1 MLNVLDNK
9 RPDDTVNPVEQ
20 FLRSDRMPHIWCP
33 GCGIGTTVNSFA
45 HALIESK
52 IDLQSL
58 ALVSGIGCTGR
69 VAGYVKLDSF
79 HTTHGRAIPFAT
91 GLKLANPKLNVVV
104 YSGDGDLSA
113 IGGNHLIHAARRNID
128 LKVIC
133 VNNLIYAMTGGQ
145 TAPTTP
151 GHATTSTNPY
161 GTFEPAFN
169 LPHLVEAAGAVY
181 VARWTT
187 FHVRQLARSIS
198 EAFQKK
204 GFSFIEVIS
213 PCPTLYQRRNKM
225 GDGLDTMKFYKEKSK
240 VKNGAPTSEV
250 GLTLN
255 GEIAVGKFVDRDRP
269 DYQTMMRA
277 QYVETLGERYISK
290 NQKRSAYA
298 ANRDSRGRLRRPGSH
313 SLGHSI
319 GQGGI
324 DLRKRLCHHDTE
336 LRSGSARWSMQR
348 PTRAVRLAG
357 AVSVC
362 DAARHHGRHVAGGLQ
377 PLRARTEA
385 GGHSDHRGGPGA
397 GLQYQY
403 AIKKVYSIPATRI
416 AEELGKR
423 MVLNSVMVGFFTA
436 VTKLLTPEAVRK
448 AVADSV
454 PPSFRELNLQAFE
467 KGLEYGNKELAA
479 APPRQGLEELAYSS
493 E

>member
-1 MLNVLDNK
+1 MPEILNILDNVVNN
-9 RPDDTVNPVEQ
+9 DDFNDDDVQNPVEP
-20 FLRSDRMPHIWCP
+20 FLRSDRVPHIWCP

-45 HALIESK
+45 RALLESK
-52 IDLQSL
+52 IDLRSL

-151 GHATTSTNPY
+151 DQSTTSTNPY
-161 GTFEPAFN
+161 GVFEPSFN

-187 FHVRQLARSIS
+187 FHVRQLTRAIS

-213 PCPTLYQRRNKM
+213 PCPTLYQRRNRL
-225 GDGLDTMKFYKEKSK
+225 GDGLDAMKDYKAKSR
-240 VKNGAPTSEV
+240 VRNGAPTSEV
-250 GLTLN
+250 GMTMT
-255 GEIAVGKFVDRDRP
+255 GEIIVGKFVDRERP

-277 QYVETLGERYISK
+277 QYASSLGERFVE
-290 NQKRSAYA
+290 QA
-298 ANRDSRGRLRRPGSH
+298 
-313 SLGHSI
+313 
-319 GQGGI
+319 
-324 DLRKRLCHHDTE
+324 E
-336 LRSGSARWSMQR
+336 M
-348 PTRAVRLAG
+348 
-357 AVSVC
+357 VC
-362 DAARHHGRHVAGGLQ
+362 
-377 PLRARTEA
+377 
-385 GGHSDHRGGPGA
+385 S
-397 GLQYQY
+397 
-403 AIKKVYSIPATRI
+403 
-416 AEELGKR
+416 
-423 MVLNSVMVGFFTA
+423 
-436 VTKLLTPEAVRK
+436 
-448 AVADSV
+448 
-454 PPSFRELNLQAFE
+454 
-467 KGLEYGNKELAA
+467 
-479 APPRQGLEELAYSS
+479 
-493 E
+493 